1 MFSFTPHFATN
12 IISISTV
19 KQTSSVTLSSSTDPK
34 MKLTV
39 GLMFLILLSLASA
52 APAPAAQFNSFSP
65 SQNCLQSNCQQN
77 NQNQNFNFGGFGS
90 QFGGFGGFGGGFGNR
105 GFGGGFGNRGFG
117 GGFVGKWSKEKKN
130 EASIYIS
137 TVQLTICYSICVLK
151 IYFIDSNYLFF
162 YKTALTSLIIDYIL
176 SLTLSNSSLVT
187 NCLHD
192 VSGLKQL
199 KMCAVFKKR
208 VYLICMGTWVK
219 GLW

>member
-34 MKLTV
+34 MKMTV

-90 QFGGFGGFGGGFGNR
+90 QFGGFGGGFG
-105 GFGGGFGNRGFG
+105 
-117 GGFVGKWSKEKKN
+117 KEKKN

-208 VYLICMGTWVK
+208 VYLICMGT
-219 GLW
+219 

>member
-1 MFSFTPHFATN
+1 MFSFTTHFATN

-34 MKLTV
+34 MKMTV

-90 QFGGFGGFGGGFGNR
+90 QFGGFGGGFG
-105 GFGGGFGNRGFG
+105 
-117 GGFVGKWSKEKKN
+117 KEKKN